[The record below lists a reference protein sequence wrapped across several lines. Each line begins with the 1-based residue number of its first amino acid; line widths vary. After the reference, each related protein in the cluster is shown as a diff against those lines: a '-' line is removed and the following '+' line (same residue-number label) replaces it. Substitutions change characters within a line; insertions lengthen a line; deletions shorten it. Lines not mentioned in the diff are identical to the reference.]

1 VSNRK
6 MDIPTTRAKNH
17 APVRPSADMWD
28 KLDAIRASISDPP
41 PNTFNAAQFAE
52 RYDIPYAT
60 AVSRVRALVK
70 LGKIASVGKFGQGH
84 TVYYR
89 IADDIDSTN

>member
-89 IADDIDSTN
+89 ITEQA

>member
-1 VSNRK
+1 
-6 MDIPTTRAKNH
+6 
-17 APVRPSADMWD
+17 MWD
-28 KLDAIRASISDPP
+28 KLDKIRASVSEPP

-52 RYDIPYAT
+52 RYDIPYPT

>member
-1 VSNRK
+1 MTNRK

-52 RYDIPYAT
+52 RYDIPYGT
-60 AVSRVRALVK
+60 AVSRVRK
-70 LGKIASVGKFGQGH
+70 LMQMGKVSPVGKFGRGH

-89 IADDIDSTN
+89 ITEQV